1 MCQVSFSDP
10 ALFNK
15 VRDTNVAGAGL
26 SRERPSSAVTAGT
39 AAIGAVAVPDG
50 ADGAFS
56 SSSFSALSIR
66 AVSLPPG
73 TQRFSRA
80 SALPAIASE

>member
-10 ALFNK
+10 ALFK
-15 VRDTNVAGAGL
+15 QAARQNVAGDRIVARTPEL
-26 SRERPSSAVTAGT
+26 RVTAGT
-39 AAIGAVAVPDG
+39 AATGAAAAPEDAG
-50 ADGAFS
+50 GAFS
-56 SSSFSALSIR
+56 SSSFSAFSIR

-80 SALPAIASE
+80 SVLPAIASE